1 MNKTTAIDMIILTIL
16 PLITMIA
23 CHNVDNFDYEFG
35 ILMSASI
42 VFITT
47 CVHLIEHVV
56 PK

>member
-1 MNKTTAIDMIILTIL
+1 MNKTAAIDMIILTIL

-47 CVHLIEHVV
+47 CVHLMEHVM
-56 PK
+56 PN